1 MVLDP
6 ENLQEARKRQL
17 YAKGLVYRHPQA
29 RHALAGQDQRR
40 HEALEQLAAL
50 SILERRWLA
59 PACSRRRERWRLL
72 TEGVRLGRSS
82 CGPPASRRLCGRP
95 KAEPSATYL
104 YGWVRAF
111 FHPLPAAVGP
121 FAKWTRSDCG
131 DKDRWAT
138 TRSCDSAPVC
148 CPSVAG
154 LCPPPLRGPFLT
166 S

>member
-50 SILERRWLA
+50 SILERPWLA

-72 TEGVRLGRSS
+72 T
-82 CGPPASRRLCGRP
+82 
-95 KAEPSATYL
+95 
-104 YGWVRAF
+104 VRAF

-138 TRSCDSAPVC
+138 TR
-148 CPSVAG
+148 
-154 LCPPPLRGPFLT
+154 
-166 S
+166 